1 LTATLYGGKTRR
13 EWCEFQREQDAV
25 ENKHPE
31 FIAGIAGANA
41 GANAGAIAFRSRW
54 SYTKA
59 ALQLLADCVKDAQ
72 AQQAQAWPRVG
83 RISASKLEP

>member
-1 LTATLYGGKTRR
+1 MLF
-13 EWCEFQREQDAV
+13 FQREQDAV

-31 FIAGIAGANA
+31 FIAGIAGIA
-41 GANAGAIAFRSRW
+41 GARW

>member
-1 LTATLYGGKTRR
+1 MVRISTRK
-13 EWCEFQREQDAV
+13 DAV

-31 FIAGIAGANA
+31 FIAGIA

-72 AQQAQAWPRVG
+72 AQQAQQAQPAQQAQAWPRVG
-83 RISASKLEP
+83 RISASKLEL